1 MRTRAR
7 MAVGVAAAWLVSGGV
22 FLSNEARA
30 AAGGRAMAPSEAAFA
45 RLAALA
51 GEWEGTQQGVAVT
64 LTYTLIADGT
74 ALMEEMRPAG
84 SASMITMFSVD
95 GNRLLATHYCSA
107 GNQPQM
113 ATGAIAS
120 ADPPSLEF
128 SLLRV
133 TGLKTPGDWHNTGLA
148 VSLEDV
154 NHMTQRWSYEDHG
167 KTGTNVFHY
176 ARKR

>member
-1 MRTRAR
+1 MRTRPKMVA
-7 MAVGVAAAWLVSGGV
+7 GLAAAWLVFGGG
-22 FLSNEARA
+22 FPNNEARA

-51 GEWEGTQQGVAVT
+51 GEWEGTQQGVAITVA
-64 LTYTLIADGT
+64 YRLIADGT
-74 ALMEEMRPAG
+74 TLMEEMRPAA
-84 SASMITMFSVD
+84 SAPMITMFSVD
-95 GNRLLATHYCSA
+95 GDRLLATHYCSA

-120 ADPPSLEF
+120 TDSSSVEF

-133 TGLKTPGDWHNTGLA
+133 TGLKTPGDWHNTGLT

-154 NHMTQRWSYEDHG
+154 NHLTQRWTYEDHG